1 MNLLA
6 ALFLVPIL
14 GTAPM
19 TEADTPGE
27 AVRDLAIKV
36 LGSDG
41 LLPSIPES
49 VFSGLPTPGKGITFA
64 ARPFSSSTAGDVFPV
79 ELSARRQGRI
89 LTRRH
94 IVFPFARGGLVVVAR
109 RVIEPGEVISEADL
123 ALVPGR
129 KERGIQQTFSSIS
142 DIAGQVAKTRIPS
155 GRAITNRA
163 IRRVH
168 AIKRGQ
174 NVTVVRYE
182 NMIKISMQGR
192 AIQDGAL
199 GDKIRVLNIRSNKMV
214 DGRVMGS
221 GLVEVRSSDIG
232 RM

>member
-14 GTAPM
+14 GTATM
-19 TEADTPGE
+19 TEADTPGK
-27 AVRDLAIKV
+27 AVRDLAIQV
-36 LGSDG
+36 LGSDS

-49 VFSGLPTPGKGITFA
+49 VYSGLPTPGKGITFA

-79 ELSARRQGRI
+79 ELSARRQGRV
-89 LTRRH
+89 LARRH

-109 RVIEPGEVISEADL
+109 KVIEPGEVISQVDL

-129 KERGIQQTFSSIS
+129 QERGVQKTFSRIA
-142 DIAGQVAKTRIPS
+142 DIAGQVAKTRIAA
-155 GRAITNRA
+155 GRPITSRA
-163 IRRVH
+163 VRSVH
-168 AIKRGQ
+168 AVKRGQ
-174 NVTVVRYE
+174 AVTVVRYE
-182 NMIKISMQGR
+182 NMIKIAMKGR
-192 AIQDGAL
+192 AIQDGSL
-199 GDKIRVLNIRSNKMV
+199 GEMIRVLNIRSNKMI

-221 GLVEVRSSDIG
+221 GLVEIQSISQG